1 MGAGVHHAVAGVGM
15 RQVIAGLPAVKGKL
29 HDLHAGVATLCQ
41 HGLDLRGQV
50 AQVLG
55 NDAAFTQSFVHGVD
69 KITVRALFPVA
80 ARCGL
85 VSGGDGV
92 VALKTAEMVDAHHI
106 VNGGGVLHPAFP
118 PGKAGGF
125 VRGPVIQG
133 VAPQLAVCCKGVR
146 RASGH
151 LGQMHFSVGLE
162 QLRVGPQ
169 VTGIR
174 ADIDGNIAH
183 QADALAVGVSLQGVP
198 LGVEE
203 ELHRLVVIHRTGET
217 LFCGSNGFRFAAAQ
231 VIRPV
236 GKACLP
242 LFGLDSHEQGVILQP
257 EALRLAEG
265 FIGGGGGCQQAVGCL
280 FQDHRPLVVQ
290 CAVVDGAYRPYGGNF
305 IGRQQTD
312 VGQQAVVNEVGVAGK
327 GGKALVRAVT
337 VAGGADGQNLP
348 VGLFCLGEEIDKC
361 EGLFAQRAD
370 AKGPRQA
377 EHGHQNAACT
387 HGAHLLSP

>member
-1 MGAGVHHAVAGVGM
+1 M
-15 RQVIAGLPAVKGKL
+15 
-29 HDLHAGVATLCQ
+29 
-41 HGLDLRGQV
+41 
-50 AQVLG
+50 
-55 NDAAFTQSFVHGVD
+55 
-69 KITVRALFPVA
+69 
-80 ARCGL
+80 
-85 VSGGDGV
+85 
-92 VALKTAEMVDAHHI
+92 
-106 VNGGGVLHPAFP
+106 
-118 PGKAGGF
+118 
-125 VRGPVIQG
+125 
-133 VAPQLAVCCKGVR
+133 
-146 RASGH
+146 
-151 LGQMHFSVGLE
+151 
-162 QLRVGPQ
+162 
-169 VTGIR
+169 
-174 ADIDGNIAH
+174 
-183 QADALAVGVSLQGVP
+183 
-198 LGVEE
+198 
-203 ELHRLVVIHRTGET
+203 HRLVVIHRTGEA

-242 LFGLDSHEQGVILQP
+242 LFGLDSHKQGVILQP

-290 CAVVDGAYRPYGGNF
+290 CAVVDGAYRPCGGHF
-305 IGRQQTD
+305 IGRQQTG